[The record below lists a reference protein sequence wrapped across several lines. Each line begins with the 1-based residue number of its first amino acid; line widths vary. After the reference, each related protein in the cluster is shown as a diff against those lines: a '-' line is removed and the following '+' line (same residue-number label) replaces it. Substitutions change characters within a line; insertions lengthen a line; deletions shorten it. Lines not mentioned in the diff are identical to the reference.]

1 LFGAPVYQTYGGII
15 SDERYTP
22 PGFKAKLGLKDI
34 HLALRAAEALEVPM
48 PVASLIRDRL
58 LTLLAIGAADL
69 DWSALAA
76 LASRDA
82 GEPSSLSAEK

>member
-1 LFGAPVYQTYGGII
+1 
-15 SDERYTP
+15 
-22 PGFKAKLGLKDI
+22 
-34 HLALRAAEALEVPM
+34 M

-82 GEPSSLSAEK
+82 GEQSSLFADK